1 MRVDIITIFPEMFQT
16 PFAEGMIRRSC
27 EKGIIDIVVH
37 DLRDFTVDKHR
48 VTDDYPYG
56 GGAGMVMKPE
66 PVIRA
71 LQHIKSVSKE
81 AHTLLMTPQGRTFN
95 QAMAGELA
103 GMEHLILICG
113 RYEGV
118 DERIRENYVDSEVS
132 IGDYV
137 LSGGEFPA
145 MVVVET
151 VTRLL
156 PGALGNEESA
166 VNDSFSGERGVLE
179 YPQYTRPREYMG
191 HEVPE
196 VLLSGDH
203 KRIEQWRHDQ
213 ATRRTMERRPDL
225 IEEKGGRNE
234 SG

>member
-1 MRVDIITIFPEMFQT
+1 MRFDIITIFPEMFRT

-27 EKGIIDIVVH
+27 ENGIVDIGVH
-37 DLRDFTVDKHR
+37 DLRDYTVGRHR

-71 LQHIKSVSKE
+71 LNHIKSTAKG

-95 QAMAGELA
+95 QGMAGELSR
-103 GMEHLILICG
+103 MEHLILICG
-113 RYEGV
+113 RYEGI
-118 DERIRENYVDSEVS
+118 DERVRENYVDSEVS

-145 MVVVET
+145 MVVVEA

-156 PGALGNEESA
+156 PGALGNAESVA
-166 VNDSFSGERGVLE
+166 NDSFSGGHGFLE

-196 VLLSGDH
+196 ILLSGDH

-213 ATRRTMERRPDL
+213 AIRRTKERRPDL
-225 IEEKGGRNE
+225 IEEKDGRNE
-234 SG
+234 NG